1 MSALKSI
8 MALLAVLA
16 MPAGSTAHQ
25 RSDSGKGLSFCW
37 DVSMYGI
44 AASKKSLPF
53 WAVTNKGGLLP
64 DARGGM
70 IAGTA
75 DLRYGLGKGWT
86 LYGGTTLAASLS
98 QNADVFASPAV
109 KAYGSSAATHD
120 AFDGKVGQIYAGIGW
135 KALRLYLGMRDRT
148 RWFEESMYYSMPG
161 CSDAAGA
168 LPGFRSASGRSN
180 IAELSLTGG
189 DMMWTGNARNA
200 PGYNIY
206 SEYID
211 VPWTRGILAF
221 RFNYADYIFTDDRYV
236 DEARL
241 HNKSLYFRVRFSERV
256 DFQMG
261 LEHFATWAGDS
272 PKYGAQPHSFKD
284 YVRVV
289 LGRSGRSGATAS
301 DQANVLG
308 DHRGRELFQ
317 LNWRADKFTLMAA
330 HDGPFEDGSGVRL
343 KNFPDGVTTIG
354 ISLNDRD
361 KWVTDVLYE
370 YVFTRSQSGSV
381 HARPATE
388 EELRKKPDRLY
399 RYLGGR
405 DNYFNN
411 GEYAS
416 GWTNYGRTIGL
427 ALMTPMP
434 VGSDGVVLGIAN
446 NRIRAHHIGIAGKVA
461 RNVPY
466 RLKAT
471 YSINY
476 GNYTQRIEAFKSTPN
491 QFSCAFEIDPDFRQD
506 DRLGAIND
514 DNCHPE
520 LYSGSHRPR
529 IKVTIGAYADIGSL
543 YADNFGITLRLTLVG
558 RN

>member
-1 MSALKSI
+1 MSVMKSI
-8 MALLAVLA
+8 MALLVVVAL
-16 MPAGSTAHQ
+16 PAGSAAHQ
-25 RSDSGKGLSFCW
+25 RSDSGNGLSACW
-37 DVSMYGI
+37 NVSMYGI
-44 AASKKSLPF
+44 AASEKSLPF
-53 WAVTNKGGLLP
+53 WAVTNKGGLFP

-70 IAGTA
+70 IAGAA

-98 QNADVFASPAV
+98 QNAAVFASPAV
-109 KAYGSSAATHD
+109 EAYGSSSATHD
-120 AFDGKVGQIYAGIGW
+120 AFYGKVGQLYAGIGW

-148 RWFEESMYYSMPG
+148 RWFEESMYCAKPW
-161 CSDAAGA
+161 CSDVACA
-168 LPGFRSASGRSN
+168 LPGFRGASDRSN

-211 VPWTRGILAF
+211 VPWTKGILAF
-221 RFNYADYIFTDDRYV
+221 RFNYADYIFIDDRYV
-236 DEARL
+236 DKARL
-241 HNKSLYFRVRFSERV
+241 HDKSLYFRVRFSERV

-261 LEHFATWAGDS
+261 LEHFAMWAGDS
-272 PKYGAQPHSFKD
+272 PKYGSQPHSFKD
-284 YVRVV
+284 YMKVV
-289 LGRSGRSGATAS
+289 LGRSGGSGATAS

-317 LNWRADKFTLMAA
+317 LNWRAEKFTLLAA
-330 HDGPFEDGSGVRL
+330 HDRPFEDGSGVRF

-354 ISLNDRD
+354 ISLRDRD

-416 GWTNYGRTIGL
+416 GWTNYGRTMGL

-461 RNVPY
+461 RKVPY

-476 GNYTQRIEAFKSTPN
+476 GNYTQRIEAFKSAPK
-491 QFSCAFEIDPDFRQD
+491 QFSCAFEVNFPKF
-506 DRLGAIND
+506 
-514 DNCHPE
+514 
-520 LYSGSHRPR
+520 
-529 IKVTIGAYADIGSL
+529 IKAFPCLVSAGAYIDKGSL
-543 YADNFGITLRLTLVG
+543 YADNLGLTLRLTLAG
-558 RN
+558 HN

>member
-1 MSALKSI
+1 MWISKGIINLVTMSVLKSI
-8 MALLAVLA
+8 MALLAVVAL
-16 MPAGSTAHQ
+16 PAGSAAHQ
-25 RSDSGKGLSFCW
+25 RSDSGNGLSACW
-37 DVSMYGI
+37 NVSMYGI
-44 AASKKSLPF
+44 AASEKSLPF
-53 WAVTNKGGLLP
+53 WAVTNKGGLFP

-70 IAGTA
+70 IAGAA

-109 KAYGSSAATHD
+109 EAYGSSSATHD
-120 AFDGKVGQIYAGIGW
+120 AFDGKVGQLYAGIGW

-148 RWFEESMYYSMPG
+148 RWFEESTPR
-161 CSDAAGA
+161 CSGAACA
-168 LPGFRSASGRSN
+168 LPGFRAASGRSN

-211 VPWTRGILAF
+211 VPWTKGILAF
-221 RFNYADYIFTDDRYV
+221 RFNYADYIFIDDRYV
-236 DEARL
+236 DKARL
-241 HNKSLYFRVRFSERV
+241 HNKSLYVRLRFSERV

-272 PKYGAQPHSFKD
+272 PKYGSQPHSFKD
-284 YVRVV
+284 YMKVV
-289 LGRSGRSGATAS
+289 LSRSGGSGATAS

-317 LNWRADKFTLMAA
+317 LNWRADKFTLLAA
-330 HDGPFEDGSGVRL
+330 HDRPFEDGSGVRF

-416 GWTNYGRTIGL
+416 GWTNYGRTMGL

-461 RNVPY
+461 RKVPY

-476 GNYTQRIEAFKSTPN
+476 GNYTQRIEAFKSAPK
-491 QFSCAFEIDPDFRQD
+491 QFSCAFEVNFPKFSKAFPC
-506 DRLGAIND
+506 LV
-514 DNCHPE
+514 
-520 LYSGSHRPR
+520 S
-529 IKVTIGAYADIGSL
+529 VGAYIDKGSL
-543 YADNFGITLRLTLVG
+543 YADNFGLTLRLTLVG
-558 RN
+558 HN